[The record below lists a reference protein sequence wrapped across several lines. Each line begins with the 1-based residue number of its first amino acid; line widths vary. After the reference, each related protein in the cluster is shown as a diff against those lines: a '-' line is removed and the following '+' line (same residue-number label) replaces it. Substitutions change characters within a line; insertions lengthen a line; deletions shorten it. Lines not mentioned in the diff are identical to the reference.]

1 MSRSRRPT
9 LALAALLL
17 PAVLVACGGSIP
29 GFGGSPPAPVSET
42 PADPDLTPV
51 PNGSDAAGGSAPP
64 AAAVSQ
70 TDTDWGRIW
79 DALPA
84 AFPRFPGSVPTE
96 TGEFGPVSAEF
107 AVPDETGPVTAW
119 LQATLEGAGYSTE
132 ALSGPLED
140 GSRVID
146 SVADGGCRI
155 QTVVL
160 PLGGTTHVVVRFGAA
175 CPFE

>member
-1 MSRSRRPT
+1 MSRSRRPPLVRAA
-9 LALAALLL
+9 LALSLT
-17 PAVLVACGGSIP
+17 AVALVACGE
-29 GFGGSPPAPVSET
+29 A
-42 PADPDLTPV
+42 TPV
-51 PNGSDAAGGSAPP
+51 VTPSPSASAPATATAP
-64 AAAVSQ
+64 AASPAIVSQ

-84 AFPRFPGSVPTE
+84 AFPRYPGSVVTE
-96 TGEFGPVSAEF
+96 TGEFEAVSAEF
-107 AVPDETGPVTAW
+107 AVPEDPGIVTAW
-119 LQATLEGAGYSTE
+119 LQAGLEGAGYSTE

-155 QTVVL
+155 ETVIRS
-160 PLGGTTHVVVRFGAA
+160 LGEVTHVAVRFGAA

>member
-1 MSRSRRPT
+1 MSRSRRPPLVRAAVVLSLTT
-9 LALAALLL
+9 LA
-17 PAVLVACGGSIP
+17 LVACGEATP
-29 GFGGSPPAPVSET
+29 VVTASPPVPATATAPAAGPATAT
-42 PADPDLTPV
+42 PAI
-51 PNGSDAAGGSAPP
+51 
-64 AAAVSQ
+64 VSQ

-84 AFPRFPGSVPTE
+84 AFPRYPGSVATE
-96 TGEFGPVSAEF
+96 TGEFEVVSAEF
-107 AVPDETGPVTAW
+107 AVPEDPGIVTAW
-119 LQATLEGAGYSTE
+119 LQAGLEGAGYSTE

-155 QTVVL
+155 ETVIGS
-160 PLGGTTHVVVRFGAA
+160 LGGVTHVAVRFGAA